1 MASASETLASITS
14 DSGNSASLA
23 SQALAAF
30 QNVAAASNS
39 ASNAAAD
46 AAAAAERAS
55 SAAEAAVRARE
66 EAAAAAALAART
78 SSGSSNSAPSASVTS
93 AETRAAQE
101 AANRARELERQA
113 QEAARLAAEAKAAEE
128 KAAAEKLAA
137 EEAAAKA
144 KAAAD
149 RAAAQAIAKEE
160 AKRKAARNQIAKDKS
175 TVKKIVE
182 KIKDTAEKTDK
193 SLNTSSKSINSA
205 YESAIS
211 EAAKS
216 NKALAA
222 LKKEENTALANLNLA
237 KNELL
242 ALGKSLKIAADNQK
256 EAIAAFGNAQYKVV
270 QLENVI
276 DATKTQ
282 LTKVESEIKGL
293 EVNYKE
299 LTTKYDSLNKVAQ
312 SAISAAEASKKNAEM
327 AYKALLQATN
337 SNNLVAKDLDLE
349 LNSDQEN
356 FIPDS
361 NATSALTKLKEAY
374 QNAQNQANKDKVLAD
389 RAVKDAAA
397 AREALLKAKQVFQ
410 SKQEE
415 RKSLKANL
423 ESLNSK
429 LASAKTELKS
439 ASAAKVKAV
448 DSFTKSANKLAVV
461 TDSFREKELAYD
473 SAKSNTKFEYE
484 NASSKNNQVLALK
497 KLSDWSKTSVA
508 AAKDAIN
515 AIDEEVRNLENSQAL
530 DLLNS
535 DLKIGFISTS
545 IPVFIFTVTAVAAIY
560 AYLARRKRRSKFDL
574 ASDEVLAKIREQQ
587 VATAIKTKSVKVSK
601 AKSLVAK
608 KKPKSTKGKR

>member
-1 MASASETLASITS
+1 VASNSAASMESASSTLASITS

-30 QNVAAASNS
+30 QNVAAASS
-39 ASNAAAD
+39 TASNAAA
-46 AAAAAERAS
+46 AS
-55 SAAEAAVRARE
+55 SAAADLASNTAAAAVRARE

-78 SSGSSNSAPSASVTS
+78 SSPSTNVIS

-101 AANRARELERQA
+101 AANKARELERQA

-149 RAAAQAIAKEE
+149 RAAAESQAKEE

-175 TVKKIVE
+175 TVKKLVE

-216 NKALAA
+216 NKALAI
-222 LKKEENTALANLNLA
+222 LKKEENLALTNLNFA

-242 ALGKSLKIAADNQK
+242 ALGKSLTAAADNQK
-256 EAIAAFGNAQYKVV
+256 KAITVFGNAQYKVV
-270 QLENVI
+270 QLENEI
-276 DATKTQ
+276 DSTKAR
-282 LTKVESEIKGL
+282 LTRVESEIKAL

-337 SNNLVAKDLDLE
+337 SNNVIAKNFEVE
-349 LNSDQEN
+349 LNSDQET
-356 FIPDS
+356 FIPDA
-361 NATSALTKLKEAY
+361 NATTALTKLKEAY

-389 RAVKDAAA
+389 RATKEAAA

-410 SKQEE
+410 SKQDE
-415 RKSLKANL
+415 RNSLKANL
-423 ESLNSK
+423 ENLTSK
-429 LASAKTELKS
+429 LTVAKTELAS
-439 ASAAKVKAV
+439 ASAARVKAV
-448 DSFTKSANKLAVV
+448 DSFTLASNKLAAVS
-461 TDSFREKELAYD
+461 DKFREKELAYE
-473 SAKSNTKFEYE
+473 SAKSETKFEFE
-484 NASSKNNQVLALK
+484 NSSSKNNQVLALK

-530 DLLNS
+530 DLLNKDIS
-535 DLKIGFISTS
+535 IGFISTS
-545 IPVFIFTVTAVAAIY
+545 IPVFIFSVTAIAAIY

-574 ASDEVLAKIREQQ
+574 ASDEILAKIREQR
-587 VATAIKTKSVKVSK
+587 
-601 AKSLVAK
+601 LVME
-608 KKPKSTKGKR
+608 KKPKKASPERKSR